1 MIDIKDTFGNV
12 RFSTEINEGSKRKFL
27 LMKED
32 YITLKFS
39 LEEPVNF
46 KLGDYVD
53 DPRFGLFEL
62 CDLYKPIYNSSNG
75 GYDFELR
82 LDAYYWKWKNKLF
95 KYMPEAARQ
104 EASWN
109 LTATLE
115 VHADAFLRGLT
126 ALGYTYKGTPFE
138 CVIDKSVDAS
148 AKLVSYDNMNML
160 DALFK
165 MAETWECECWV
176 TENVIHFGRC
186 EYHTAVDME
195 MGANVAEMTAS
206 NSQGTYAT
214 RIYAFG
220 STRNLP
226 AGYRP
231 VAEEAVVNGVVQ
243 KRLMLPADTP
253 FIDAYPGLS
262 AEEAIESVVV
272 FDDVYPRNEGTMSD
286 VTTKEYTD
294 SIENADGTVTK
305 EKWNAFR
312 FKDTGLAF
320 SKEYILPG
328 EELHIIFQSGVLNG
342 MDFAVRFDPD
352 NKDEQLWEIVRNED
366 YGRKLPDEVLV
377 PKNGDKYVLYGWDA
391 TRIDAL
397 GLVAAAEQEL
407 KARAI
412 AYTEKVKIDPSTYS
426 VKMISNSIYSAD
438 GVNKLLEIG
447 DRVKLINGAYWE
459 EGRQSRVIGY
469 EYNLD
474 FPYDSP
480 VYTVGETAP
489 YSKIGE
495 LEGKVE
501 NLTYKGQSYS
511 GNAGRGVYLIRTN
524 DNTPATD
531 SNALSAKRT
540 LNEISQKA
548 LSRLGD
554 DAAAGIITFIKG
566 LLVGK
571 KKQGITTS
579 DSGVVTAL
587 LDELKNVFTIV
598 SPDFVSG
605 DLGSG
610 FTLKYDQESGRSY
623 LEVDELLVRK
633 LAYFVELVIKQLR
646 HVSGEIIL
654 TPASMKC
661 IKVEEMNGAYRCFF
675 EQDDGGRSLKQ
686 EFVVG
691 DQARAQTFNIK
702 EGTSHNVSNKYYWR
716 LVTAVGDDYIDLSK
730 TDCDAQSGKPEAG
743 DDIVQLGNRDNAAR
757 QNAII
762 LSTVGDDAPSFKQ
775 YKGIDSYS
783 LKGKEIS
790 VISATLNKLVGEF
803 ISVATGKSY
812 DDMFDSMQTDLD
824 LIKEQTDKEYTLW
837 FFDYDPLLVNIP
849 ASDWVTDELKLMHE
863 QDMFYNRLTGLAYR
877 FEKNGDTWVWN
888 NITDQQTIKALEN
901 AAKAQ
906 DTADGK
912 RRVFVAQPTN
922 AQMYDVGD
930 LWTNATYGELYT
942 NDTLVCKTAKV
953 GGIAFSI
960 DHWKPINTATTA
972 YIENLGDRITL
983 AITDSSEGIEAAKK
997 LANQGISDAST
1008 AYNKAVAAASAAAG
1022 AQGGVNDLNTV
1033 VTEHTTVIQQTK
1045 DSITT
1050 LAGKISFDASGKV
1063 TNINT
1068 SGLVTTADFNSL
1080 LTKKISFDSNGK
1092 VTNISTSGF
1101 VTEAAFA
1108 GLFSSRI
1115 NAEGLVKETQIS
1127 AFITED
1133 EAGNLISNATIQA
1146 DKINFLGKTTINGN
1160 FVVDTAGNVT
1170 MKNATVTGTIN
1181 ATNGTFAGKLVGVNG
1196 SFRQLDCIN
1205 SDGNCVGSIYFASYD
1220 SAPRMVVTAETLF
1233 LNKDITHHEIVSFY
1247 GSAIF
1252 ATKSLGFNALA
1263 YVKVTGN
1270 KAEYYRHGRYSHS
1283 PERTLTLQSVSIGP
1297 YTWYKIPLAPSG
1309 RYYDDCYNM
1318 VFLCNSNGNR
1328 YLFDDALPGN
1338 VFYVFNTNDTIS
1350 NIYYDN
1356 SGPVNIE
1363 GGVVH
1368 TLMQADRTW
1377 LIPAV
1382 GNVYGA
1388 GLMRISACD
1397 NNW

>member
-62 CDLYKPIYNSSNG
+62 CDLYKPTYNSSNG

-195 MGANVAEMTAS
+195 MGVNVAEMTAS

-294 SIENADGTVTK
+294 SIENADGTVTE

-312 FKDTGLAF
+312 FKDAGLTF

-366 YGRKLPDEVLV
+366 YGRKLPDEVLA
-377 PKNGDKYVLYGWDA
+377 PKSGDKYVLYGWDA

-501 NLTYKGQSYS
+501 SLTYKGQSYIGS
-511 GNAGRGVYLIRTN
+511 AGRGVYLIRTN
-524 DNTPATD
+524 DSTPATD

-571 KKQGITTS
+571 NKQGITTS
-579 DSGVVTAL
+579 DSGVVTAV

-605 DLGSG
+605 DLGNG

-646 HVSGEIIL
+646 HVGGEILL

-661 IKVEEMNGAYRCFF
+661 IKVEEVNGAYRCFF

-691 DQARAQTFNIK
+691 DQVRAQTFNIK

-730 TDCDAQSGKPEAG
+730 TDCDTGSGKPEAG

-812 DDMFDSMQTDLD
+812 DDMFDAMQTDLD

-837 FFDYDPLLVNIP
+837 FFDYDPSLVNIP

-863 QDMFYNRLTGLAYR
+863 QDMFYNRLTGFAYR
-877 FEKNGDTWVWN
+877 FEKSGDSWGWN
-888 NITDQQTIKALEN
+888 NITDQQTVKALEN

-912 RRVFVAQPTN
+912 RRVFVIQPTN
-922 AQMYDVGD
+922 AQAYDVGD
-930 LWTNATYGELYT
+930 LWTNATIGSYE
-942 NDTLVCKTAKV
+942 NDTLVCKTAKA
-953 GGIAFSI
+953 GGKAFSI
-960 DHWKPINTATTA
+960 EHWKPASNATTA
-972 YIENLGDRITL
+972 YIENLGDSIRQIVTTNKENADK
-983 AITDSSEGIEAAKK
+983 AIKNAQEVADKVARDLGETQKNVSE
-997 LANQGISDAST
+997 Q
-1008 AYNKAVAAASAAAG
+1008 
-1022 AQGGVNDLNTV
+1022 
-1033 VTEHTTVIQQTK
+1033 TTVINQTK
-1045 DSITT
+1045 EKVEIIAANFNADGSVNE
-1050 LAGKISFDASGKV
+1050 SSG
-1063 TNINT
+1063 
-1068 SGLVTTADFNSL
+1068 L
-1080 LTKKISFDSNGK
+1080 LTKADGSTLYASKNLEDGNKLIGYINQTATTTTISASKINITGAVSFSSFTADLQGTINGK
-1092 VTNISTSGF
+1092 ASSDSVRELSTKVDSKYGKSDVDSAINAYNATLGGLAHKDAVEKAMLGNTLISGAYIKTELIDVDNLYVKHLNGATGDFTGTVTATDGKVGGMKIKENSLTNEGF
-1101 VTEAAFA
+1101 NNDAYIILRNDKNKTFA
-1108 GLFSSRI
+1108 GIGGSMLP
-1115 NAEGLVKETQIS
+1115 AT
-1127 AFITED
+1127 
-1133 EAGNLISNATIQA
+1133 AGGVQAVARFENNRLISNTDNIALYCEAGGASGVGKNYALWVAKGQVWMPGVLFGGTIHWPASNQEIQILSKYNFEMVGSVSATGHSSSGYIQINHNLGHTNYLVIACAYGNYTLFTSVA
-1146 DKINFLGKTTINGN
+1146 DKTATDFKIYAYGREGGAAWNKPVS
-1160 FVVDTAGNVT
+1160 FVVIG
-1170 MKNATVTGTIN
+1170 M
-1181 ATNGTFAGKLVGVNG
+1181 
-1196 SFRQLDCIN
+1196 N
-1205 SDGNCVGSIYFASYD
+1205 S
-1220 SAPRMVVTAETLF
+1220 
-1233 LNKDITHHEIVSFY
+1233 K
-1247 GSAIF
+1247 
-1252 ATKSLGFNALA
+1252 
-1263 YVKVTGN
+1263 
-1270 KAEYYRHGRYSHS
+1270 
-1283 PERTLTLQSVSIGP
+1283 
-1297 YTWYKIPLAPSG
+1297 
-1309 RYYDDCYNM
+1309 
-1318 VFLCNSNGNR
+1318 
-1328 YLFDDALPGN
+1328 
-1338 VFYVFNTNDTIS
+1338 
-1350 NIYYDN
+1350 
-1356 SGPVNIE
+1356 
-1363 GGVVH
+1363 
-1368 TLMQADRTW
+1368 
-1377 LIPAV
+1377 
-1382 GNVYGA
+1382 
-1388 GLMRISACD
+1388 
-1397 NNW
+1397 

>member
-12 RFSTEINEGSKRKFL
+12 RFSTGINEGSKRKFL

-53 DPRFGLFEL
+53 DLRFGLFEL
-62 CDLYKPIYNSSNG
+62 CDLYKPNYNSTTG
-75 GYDFELR
+75 GYDYELR
-82 LDAYYWKWKNKLF
+82 LDAYYWKWKNKLL
-95 KYMPEAARQ
+95 KYMPEGTGQ

-115 VHADAFLRGLT
+115 VHADAFLRGLA
-126 ALGYTYKGTPFE
+126 ALDYTFKGIPFE
-138 CVIDKSVDAS
+138 CSIDKSVNTS

-186 EYHTAVDME
+186 EYHTAVDLE
-195 MGANVAEMTAS
+195 MDANVAEMTAS

-226 AGYRP
+226 TGYRP
-231 VAEEAVVNGVVQ
+231 VAEEATVNGVVQ

-253 FIDAYPGLS
+253 FIDAYPGLL
-262 AEEAIESVVV
+262 AEEVIESVVV
-272 FDDVYPRNEGTMSD
+272 FDDVYPRNESTMSD

-312 FKDTGLAF
+312 FRDAGLTF
-320 SKEYILPG
+320 SKDYILPG

-352 NKDEQLWEIVRNED
+352 NKDEQLWEILRNED
-366 YGRKLPDEVLV
+366 YGRKLPDEVLA

-407 KARAI
+407 KTRAI

-447 DRVKLINGAYWE
+447 DRVKLINRAYWE

-474 FPYDSP
+474 FPFDSP
-480 VYTVGETAP
+480 LYTVGETAP

-501 NLTYKGQSYS
+501 SLTYKEQSYS
-511 GNAGRGVYLIRTN
+511 GSTGRGVYLIRTN
-524 DNTPATD
+524 DSTPATD
-531 SNALSAKRT
+531 SNAYSAKRT

-554 DAAAGIITFIKG
+554 DDAAGIITFIKG

-571 KKQGITTS
+571 KKHGITTS

-598 SPDFVSG
+598 SPDFISG

-610 FTLKYDQESGRSY
+610 FTLKYDKQAGRSY

-646 HVSGEIIL
+646 HVGGEIIL

-661 IKVEEMNGAYRCFF
+661 VKVEDVDGAYRCFF
-675 EQDDGGRSLKQ
+675 EQDDDSRSLKQ
-686 EFVVG
+686 EFVAG

-702 EGTSHNVSNKYYWR
+702 EGTSHNVSNRYYWR

-730 TDCDAQSGKPEAG
+730 TDCDVGSSKPEAG
-743 DDIVQLGNRDNAAR
+743 DDIAQLGNRNSAAR

-762 LSTVGDDAPSFKQ
+762 LSTIGDDAPSFKQ
-775 YKGIDSYS
+775 YKGINSYS

-790 VISATLNKLVGEF
+790 IISATLNKLVGEF
-803 ISVATGKSY
+803 ISDATGKSY

-824 LIKEQTDKEYTLW
+824 LIKAQTDKEYTLW
-837 FFDYDPLLVNIP
+837 FFDYDPSMINIP
-849 ASDWVTDELKLMHE
+849 ASEWMTDDLKSMHE
-863 QDMFYNRLTGLAYR
+863 QDMFYNRLTGFAYR
-877 FEKNGDTWVWN
+877 FEKSSDSWGWN
-888 NITDQQTIKALEN
+888 SITDQQTVKALEN
-901 AAKAQ
+901 AGKAQ

-922 AQMYDVGD
+922 AQVYDVGD
-930 LWTNATYGELYT
+930 MWVNATITMGATKYE
-942 NDTLVCKTAKV
+942 NDTLVCKTAKAA
-953 GGIAFSI
+953 GTTFSI
-960 DHWKPINTATTA
+960 DHWKPASTATTA
-972 YIENLGDRITL
+972 YIKNLGDSILLTVG
-983 AITDSSEGIEAAKK
+983 ANDTEAKK
-997 LANQGISDAST
+997 LITAAQSVADRANEQAGKNAT
-1008 AYNKAVAAASAAAG
+1008 A
-1022 AQGGVNDLNTV
+1022 
-1033 VTEHTTVIQQTK
+1033 IQQNK
-1045 DSITT
+1045 DSILVVSGRFNSDGT
-1050 LAGKISFDASGKV
+1050 LK
-1063 TNINT
+1063 NT
-1068 SGLVTTADFNSL
+1068 AGLVT
-1080 LTKKISFDSNGK
+1080 G
-1092 VTNISTSGF
+1092 
-1101 VTEAAFA
+1101 
-1108 GLFSSRI
+1108 
-1115 NAEGLVKETQIS
+1115 
-1127 AFITED
+1127 
-1133 EAGNLISNATIQA
+1133 
-1146 DKINFLGKTTINGN
+1146 
-1160 FVVDTAGNVT
+1160 
-1170 MKNATVTGTIN
+1170 
-1181 ATNGTFAGKLVGVNG
+1181 NGTFATLFANAVDKDGNIVKQADISTFMTEDEVGNKISNASIRADQINLTGKVTFSMLAADTAGKINEKTTLDAAKKEMDSKIKAFENGLSLGALSKLDKIGLAKLDTTVIDGGYIKTTLIDVDHLYVKHLEGATGDFSGKITANSGTIGGFEIGSSRIGIQSDPDGSGSNGMFLSNNMIGFNDTDRQAIIGTWETFGDEILARFIDTKPTYFFYKTGILIDVTGAPTDDGSSSYGNNAIRISRGNVCGLRRRLRRIASNSQLTRYDSIVKCVNTSEITVTLPVSPEDGQEIWLSSSNGKKVNVKTNDNSVITGSGG
-1196 SFRQLDCIN
+1196 SF
-1205 SDGNCVGSIYFASYD
+1205 S
-1220 SAPRMVVTAETLF
+1220 
-1233 LNKDITHHEIVSFY
+1233 
-1247 GSAIF
+1247 
-1252 ATKSLGFNALA
+1252 
-1263 YVKVTGN
+1263 
-1270 KAEYYRHGRYSHS
+1270 
-1283 PERTLTLQSVSIGP
+1283 
-1297 YTWYKIPLAPSG
+1297 SG
-1309 RYYDDCYNM
+1309 RWQIYIYD
-1318 VFLCNSNGNR
+1318 R
-1328 YLFDDALPGN
+1328 
-1338 VFYVFNTNDTIS
+1338 
-1350 NIYYDN
+1350 
-1356 SGPVNIE
+1356 VN
-1363 GGVVH
+1363 
-1368 TLMQADRTW
+1368 RTW
-1377 LIPAV
+1377 D
-1382 GNVYGA
+1382 YGY
-1388 GLMRISACD
+1388 MEF
-1397 NNW
+1397 

>member
-62 CDLYKPIYNSSNG
+62 CDLYKPTYNSSNG

-195 MGANVAEMTAS
+195 MGVNVAEMTAS

-253 FIDAYPGLS
+253 FIDAYPGLPV
-262 AEEAIESVVV
+262 EEAIESVVV

-312 FKDTGLAF
+312 FKDAGLTF

-366 YGRKLPDEVLV
+366 YGRKLPDEVLA

-501 NLTYKGQSYS
+501 SLTYKGQSYNGS
-511 GNAGRGVYLIRTN
+511 AGRGVYLIRTN

-571 KKQGITTS
+571 NKQGITTS
-579 DSGVVTAL
+579 DSGVVTAV

-605 DLGSG
+605 DLGNG

-646 HVSGEIIL
+646 HVGGEILL

-702 EGTSHNVSNKYYWR
+702 EGTSHNVSNRYYWR

-775 YKGIDSYS
+775 YKGINSYS

-812 DDMFDSMQTDLD
+812 DDMFDAMQTDLD

-837 FFDYDPLLVNIP
+837 FFDYDPSLVNIP
-849 ASDWVTDELKLMHE
+849 ASDWVTDELKVMHE
-863 QDMFYNRLTGLAYR
+863 QDMFYNRLSGLAYR
-877 FEKNGDTWVWN
+877 FENSGDTWAWN

-906 DTADGK
+906 DTADNK
-912 RRVFVAQPTN
+912 RRVFVTQPTTEN
-922 AQMYDVGD
+922 AYDIGD
-930 LWTNATYGELYT
+930 MWVNATYPSSKPYT
-942 NDTLVCKTAKV
+942 YQNDSLVCKTAKKA
-953 GGIAFSI
+953 GTAFSI
-960 DHWKPINTATTA
+960 DHWKSSSTATTA
-972 YIENLGDRITL
+972 YLENLGDRIVI
-983 AITDSSEGIEAAKK
+983 AVTDSNKGIAAAKD
-997 LANQGISDAST
+997 LANQGIIDAAT
-1008 AYNKAVAAASAAAG
+1008 ASQSALNALGIAQSAQSIASENTAAIQVTQKSIATLV
-1022 AQGGVNDLNTV
+1022 QGI
-1033 VTEHTTVIQQTK
+1033 H
-1045 DSITT
+1045 
-1050 LAGKISFDASGKV
+1050 FDASGKI
-1063 TNINT
+1063 TNVST
-1068 SGLVTTADFNSL
+1068 SGLVTTDEFNTL
-1080 LTKKISFDSNGK
+1080 LSKKVNFDSGGH
-1092 VTNISTSGF
+1092 VTNIDKTGLITEANLVSMFAEKTAADGYAKKSYLDLF
-1101 VTEAAFA
+1101 VTELPDGRF
-1108 GLFSSRI
+1108 
-1115 NAEGLVKETQIS
+1115 Q
-1127 AFITED
+1127 
-1133 EAGNLISNATIQA
+1133 SNALVSA
-1146 DKINFLGKTTINGN
+1146 DQIRFNGN
-1160 FVVDTAGNVT
+1160 IVANDTFVVD
-1170 MKNATVTGTIN
+1170 K
-1181 ATNGTFAGKLVGVNG
+1181 AGKLTLNNITVNETGEFKGRVSIAGKTLLENDGSGSLASGSISWGVNG
-1196 SFRQLDCIN
+1196 KPIIEGKLTTSFNGTRIEIDPESN
-1205 SDGNCVGSIYFASYD
+1205 SILMHNQDNKEIGSIRFATETWNGKTNYLPRITLSRYLDDDLISSTFIGSDYIDLLSY
-1220 SAPRMVVTAETLF
+1220 STRGSNTVWTCNLNPLVGLSFAKNGVVTKL
-1233 LNKDITHHEIVSFY
+1233 Y
-1247 GSAIF
+1247 
-1252 ATKSLGFNALA
+1252 
-1263 YVKVTGN
+1263 
-1270 KAEYYRHGRYSHS
+1270 
-1283 PERTLTLQSVSIGP
+1283 
-1297 YTWYKIPLAPSG
+1297 
-1309 RYYDDCYNM
+1309 
-1318 VFLCNSNGNR
+1318 
-1328 YLFDDALPGN
+1328 
-1338 VFYVFNTNDTIS
+1338 
-1350 NIYYDN
+1350 
-1356 SGPVNIE
+1356 
-1363 GGVVH
+1363 
-1368 TLMQADRTW
+1368 
-1377 LIPAV
+1377 PA
-1382 GNVYGA
+1382 N
-1388 GLMRISACD
+1388 
-1397 NNW
+1397 

>member
-62 CDLYKPIYNSSNG
+62 CDLYKPTYNSSNG

-195 MGANVAEMTAS
+195 MGVNVAEMTAS

-312 FKDTGLAF
+312 FKDAGLTF

-366 YGRKLPDEVLV
+366 YGRKLPDEVLA

-480 VYTVGETAP
+480 AYTVGETAP

-501 NLTYKGQSYS
+501 SLTYKGQSYS

-531 SNALSAKRT
+531 SNAYSAKR
-540 LNEISQKA
+540 A
-548 LSRLGD
+548 LQQFLCKDREDTAQEL
-554 DAAAGIITFIKG
+554 IKFLRG

-571 KKQGITTS
+571 NGSGITVLEDGTS
-579 DSGVVTAL
+579 QVVIDRLFVKMKAVF
-587 LDELKNVFTIV
+587 DELEVKKKTYAGGEQVL
-598 SPDFVSG
+598 SPAG
-605 DLGSG
+605 
-610 FTLKYDQESGRSY
+610 
-623 LEVDELLVRK
+623 
-633 LAYFVELVIKQLR
+633 
-646 HVSGEIIL
+646 
-654 TPASMKC
+654 MKC
-661 IKVEEMNGAYRCFF
+661 IKVEEKENAYRCYFKNK
-675 EQDDGGRSLKQ
+675 EDGVEIKNQFTPGMLAISQ
-686 EFVVG
+686 ECNVKVG
-691 DQARAQTFNIK
+691 V
-702 EGTSHNVSNKYYWR
+702 SHNVGNRYYWR
-716 LVTAVGDDYIDLSK
+716 LVTAVGPDYIELSK
-730 TDCDAQSGKPEAG
+730 TECDPNTENDIPVAG
-743 DDIVQLGNRDNAAR
+743 DDIVGLGHKTDITR
-757 QNAII
+757 QGAII
-762 LSTVGDDAPSFKQ
+762 LSSVNEVAPSILMYQ
-775 YKGIDSYS
+775 GIDSFS
-783 LKGKEIS
+783 L
-790 VISATLNKLVGEF
+790 
-803 ISVATGKSY
+803 TGKDVIGFDFDKSTGKAHMRVYGDTYIGAKDRNSY
-812 DDMFDSMQTDLD
+812 IEFTKDGLEVKAKKIILGTGDLLDDTLHVLNESVNNISSQLD
-824 LIKEQTDKEYTLW
+824 QSFQIWQGETVDAPTLT
-837 FFDYDPLLVNIP
+837 NKP
-849 ASDWVTDELKLMHE
+849 ASDWKTDDSKTLHIDDFYITTEGLCYQFVLVEGVYQWKLVTDKYLI
-863 QDMFYNRLTGLAYR
+863 AYVQQIG
-877 FEKNGDTWVWN
+877 EK
-888 NITDQQTIKALEN
+888 K
-901 AAKAQ
+901 
-906 DTADGK
+906 
-912 RRVFVAQPTN
+912 RVFVARP
-922 AQMYDVGD
+922 ADAVSYDVGD
-930 LWTNATYGELYT
+930 CWVNASYT
-942 NDTLVCKTAKV
+942 
-953 GGIAFSI
+953 
-960 DHWKPINTATTA
+960 
-972 YIENLGDRITL
+972 
-983 AITDSSEGIEAAKK
+983 
-997 LANQGISDAST
+997 
-1008 AYNKAVAAASAAAG
+1008 
-1022 AQGGVNDLNTV
+1022 
-1033 VTEHTTVIQQTK
+1033 
-1045 DSITT
+1045 
-1050 LAGKISFDASGKV
+1050 
-1063 TNINT
+1063 
-1068 SGLVTTADFNSL
+1068 
-1080 LTKKISFDSNGK
+1080 DSNGK
-1092 VTNISTSGF
+1092 VLYDNDRLVCVTAKAAGVAFNISHWKKDSKYTDDSAVEDQKNKLLSTGIDI
-1101 VTEAAFA
+1101 E
-1108 GLFSSRI
+1108 
-1115 NAEGLVKETQIS
+1115 KET
-1127 AFITED
+1127 ITATAEKF
-1133 EAGNLISNATIQA
+1133 TIQGR
-1146 DKINFLGKTTINGN
+1146 DGKKYAV
-1160 FVVDTAGNVT
+1160 FEV
-1170 MKNATVTGTIN
+1170 
-1181 ATNGTFAGKLVGVNG
+1181 
-1196 SFRQLDCIN
+1196 
-1205 SDGNCVGSIYFASYD
+1205 D
-1220 SAPRMVVTAETLF
+1220 SATGLPMMKA
-1233 LNKDITHHEIVSFY
+1233 D
-1247 GSAIF
+1247 
-1252 ATKSLGFNALA
+1252 
-1263 YVKVTGN
+1263 YVKVTSLLMAEAIMAGGLNIDDKFVVEIVDGQAVVSVKGDVNTGDGVTHLDKDGTGWMGKILDEYFAKWDAAGNGSLCFGNINWDSVKKLLTVSGELNAKGGSKLGNLKINENGAQIGGNAVFEDISFLFSLPPIIGETQDQIVARIQDSIIEQIAKSTTIFLSVNRGQQNFRYTVNLPTRDEIFN
-1270 KAEYYRHGRYSHS
+1270 KAGVGNSFGFR
-1283 PERTLTLQSVSIGP
+1283 LTIVVTSSIF
-1297 YTWYKIPLAPSG
+1297 K
-1309 RYYDDCYNM
+1309 
-1318 VFLCNSNGNR
+1318 
-1328 YLFDDALPGN
+1328 LPGSMFDPIN
-1338 VFYVFNTNDTIS
+1338 FNPTFRITSRPRQNNSLFGDDFPAGEIHDNDDNLIDYIDMAKGDILELYYY
-1350 NIYYDN
+1350 NGIYYLLN
-1356 SGPVNIE
+1356 RRN
-1363 GGVVH
+1363 
-1368 TLMQADRTW
+1368 
-1377 LIPAV
+1377 
-1382 GNVYGA
+1382 
-1388 GLMRISACD
+1388 
-1397 NNW
+1397 

>member
-1 MIDIKDTFGNV
+1 MIDIKDTFGNI

-53 DPRFGLFEL
+53 DSRFGLFEL
-62 CDLYKPIYNSSNG
+62 SDLYKPTYNSSNG

-115 VHADAFLRGLT
+115 AHADAFLRGLT
-126 ALGYTYKGTPFE
+126 ALDYTYKGTPFE

-186 EYHTAVDME
+186 EYHTAVDLE

-272 FDDVYPRNEGTMSD
+272 FDDVYPRNEGMMSD

-294 SIENADGTVTK
+294 SIENEDGTVTK

-312 FKDTGLAF
+312 FKDIGFAF
-320 SKEYILPG
+320 SKEYILPS

-366 YGRKLPDEVLV
+366 YGRKLPDEVLA

-412 AYTEKVKIDPSTYS
+412 AYTEKVKTDPSTYS

-438 GVNKLLEIG
+438 SVNKLLEIG

-501 NLTYKGQSYS
+501 SLTYKGQSYNGS
-511 GNAGRGVYLIRTN
+511 AGRGVYLIRTN

-548 LSRLGD
+548 LSRLDD

-571 KKQGITTS
+571 KKQGITAS
-579 DSGVVTAL
+579 DSGVVTAV

-598 SPDFVSG
+598 SPDFISG

-646 HVSGEIIL
+646 HVGGEILL

-661 IKVEEMNGAYRCFF
+661 IKVEEVNGAYRCFF

-686 EFVVG
+686 EFVAG

-730 TDCDAQSGKPEAG
+730 TDCDTGSGKPEAG

-775 YKGIDSYS
+775 YKGINSYS

-812 DDMFDSMQTDLD
+812 DNMFDSMQTELD
-824 LIKEQTDKEYTLW
+824 LIKAQTDKEYTLW
-837 FFDYDPLLVNIP
+837 FFDYDPSLVNIP
-849 ASDWVTDELKLMHE
+849 ASEWMTDELKLMHE
-863 QDMFYNRLTGLAYR
+863 QDMFYNRLTGFAYR
-877 FEKNGDTWVWN
+877 FEKSGGSWGWN
-888 NITDQQTIKALEN
+888 NITDQQTVKALEN

-922 AQMYDVGD
+922 AQAYDVGD
-930 LWTNATYGELYT
+930 TWVNATFLPTYE
-942 NDTLVCKTAKV
+942 NDSLVCKTGKAA
-953 GGIAFSI
+953 GAAFSI
-960 DHWKPINTATTA
+960 SHWKSAQKYTTAEIINLGNEILNKVSSNKEEVEKAMTATDNVVKQISTDLGLINESVEESSS
-972 YIENLGDRITL
+972 YIL
-983 AITDSSEGIEAAKK
+983 
-997 LANQGISDAST
+997 
-1008 AYNKAVAAASAAAG
+1008 
-1022 AQGGVNDLNTV
+1022 
-1033 VTEHTTVIQQTK
+1033 QTK
-1045 DSITT
+1045 D
-1050 LAGKISFDASGKV
+1050 KIASVVANFDDNGNV
-1063 TNINT
+1063 TNS
-1068 SGLVTTADFNSL
+1068 SGLVTTGNMASLFSQYVDPNGEIVKKADIVTFV
-1080 LTKKISFDSNGK
+1080 KKNADGTLESGVKIEANEVNFIGKTIINGK
-1092 VTNISTSGF
+1092 
-1101 VTEAAFA
+1101 
-1108 GLFSSRI
+1108 
-1115 NAEGLVKETQIS
+1115 
-1127 AFITED
+1127 FIVD
-1133 EAGNLISNATIQA
+1133 EAGNLTLNNIAANNLKLTGNISGVDATLNGITLNNIIANSGKIGDFEIGSGRIGIQA
-1146 DKINFLGKTTINGN
+1146 EPDGASTDGMFLYNNMIGFNNGKRQSIIGTWDSLGQEILARFIDTESTGLFYKTGILIDIAGVNLDDGDSSLGN
-1160 FVVDTAGNVT
+1160 NAICIARGNVCGLRRRT
-1170 MKNATVTGTIN
+1170 RRISSGKVLSKYDSIVMCVNTETITVTLPPNPEDGQEIWMCSSN
-1181 ATNGTFAGKLVGVNG
+1181 QKKVNVTTSDGSRISTSGG
-1196 SFRQLDCIN
+1196 SFASLRWH
-1205 SDGNCVGSIYFASYD
+1205 IYIYDAHNRIWIYSY
-1220 SAPRMVVTAETLF
+1220 
-1233 LNKDITHHEIVSFY
+1233 
-1247 GSAIF
+1247 
-1252 ATKSLGFNALA
+1252 
-1263 YVKVTGN
+1263 
-1270 KAEYYRHGRYSHS
+1270 
-1283 PERTLTLQSVSIGP
+1283 
-1297 YTWYKIPLAPSG
+1297 
-1309 RYYDDCYNM
+1309 
-1318 VFLCNSNGNR
+1318 
-1328 YLFDDALPGN
+1328 
-1338 VFYVFNTNDTIS
+1338 TNND
-1350 NIYYDN
+1350 
-1356 SGPVNIE
+1356 
-1363 GGVVH
+1363 
-1368 TLMQADRTW
+1368 
-1377 LIPAV
+1377 
-1382 GNVYGA
+1382 
-1388 GLMRISACD
+1388 
-1397 NNW
+1397 